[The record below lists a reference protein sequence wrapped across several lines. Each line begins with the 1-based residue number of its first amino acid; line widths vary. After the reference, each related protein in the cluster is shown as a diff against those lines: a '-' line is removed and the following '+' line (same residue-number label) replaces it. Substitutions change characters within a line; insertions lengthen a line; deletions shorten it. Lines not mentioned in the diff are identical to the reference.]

1 MSAHHSVPIPM
12 KLGDV
17 ATLRADAILTAT
29 GVASGP
35 IDVSA
40 YRQITLL
47 LNMDPAAT
55 TNNPQIL
62 PLGAVAQ
69 SLPLTTDDVWYG
81 FNEYDGSNTAATMG
95 GTVLSG
101 ADFTI
106 TPGAAIIKVNPLM
119 IRFQTIT
126 NAADEFRIAVPI
138 RVDWCNWF
146 QIHCW
151 DVGTGT
157 LANLEV
163 KYTLST

>member
-1 MSAHHSVPIPM
+1 MSAHYSVPIPM
-12 KLGDV
+12 KSSDV
-17 ATLRADAILTAT
+17 STLRADAILTAT

-40 YRQITLL
+40 WRQITLL
-47 LNMDPAAT
+47 INLDPAAT
-55 TNNPQIL
+55 TNTPQIL
-62 PLGAVAQ
+62 PLGAVVQ
-69 SLPLTTDDVWYG
+69 TQPLTTDDVWYG

-95 GTVLSG
+95 GTALPG

-106 TPGAAIIKVNPLM
+106 TPGAATIKVNPLM

-126 NAADEFRIAVPI
+126 SAADEIRIAVPI

-146 QIHCW
+146 QAHCW
-151 DVGTGT
+151 DVGSGT
-157 LANLEV
+157 LANLEI

>member
-1 MSAHHSVPIPM
+1 MGTQSVPIPM
-12 KLGDV
+12 KLSDV

-35 IDVSA
+35 IDVSSW
-40 YRQITLL
+40 RQITLL
-47 LNMDPAAT
+47 INYDPAAT
-55 TNNPQIL
+55 TDNAQIL
-62 PLGAVAQ
+62 PLGAVAVAQ
-69 SLPLTTDDVWYG
+69 PLTTDDVWYG

-106 TPGAAIIKVNPLM
+106 TPGAAIVKVNPLM

-126 NAADEFRIAVPI
+126 NAADEIRIAVPI

-146 QIHCW
+146 QVQCW
-151 DVGTGT
+151 DVGSST
-157 LANLEV
+157 LANLEI